1 MKPIISPAEF
11 SANVRR
17 RFYSRAAHEL
27 RAAMDS
33 VFNYR
38 EVVARDGQ
46 LGVLFGPFVV
56 AFHETIEADYLNRVV
71 RRLASVLNESGWYT
85 QCEDNAISA
94 CSIPFDSI
102 DDADNGEGDEGD
114 DEPSAPYDPASAFL
128 RRMNIP
134 LQSDSDG
141 MESAEV
147 DLDSPMFHGQEAKS
161 ATEKPRDYYEGDD
174 EEGEEGEE
182 GEGEAVDFVFEPE
195 DDADSFFAESEG
207 DDSEGD
213 DSEGDDSEGD
223 DSEGDDSEGDDSEG
237 DDSEGDDSE
246 GENLAQSEGAFT
258 FDDSDVY
265 NQARMALEAFA
276 ESILERDPNI
286 AVELS
291 NPDDDDNGT
300 PSIDVLLPQG
310 DIVQYTVD
318 LRALAHAMRS
328 GSTKATLMSDGIA
341 FFSYKVALSKLF
353 ARIEQSE

>member
-17 RFYSRAAHEL
+17 RFYSRAAREL
-27 RAAMDS
+27 RAEMDS

-38 EVVARDGQ
+38 EVVASDGR
-46 LGVLFGPFVV
+46 LGVLFGPFIV
-56 AFHETIEADYLNRVV
+56 AFHETIEADYLGRVM
-71 RRLASVLNESGWYT
+71 RRLSSVLSEAGWYT
-85 QCEDNAISA
+85 HCEDNAISA

-114 DEPSAPYDPASAFL
+114 DEPSAPYDPASEFL

-223 DSEGDDSEGDDSEG
+223 DSEG
-237 DDSEGDDSE
+237 
-246 GENLAQSEGAFT
+246 ENLAQSEGAFT

-291 NPDDDDNGT
+291 NPDDDNGT
-300 PSIDVLLPQG
+300 PFIDVLLPQG